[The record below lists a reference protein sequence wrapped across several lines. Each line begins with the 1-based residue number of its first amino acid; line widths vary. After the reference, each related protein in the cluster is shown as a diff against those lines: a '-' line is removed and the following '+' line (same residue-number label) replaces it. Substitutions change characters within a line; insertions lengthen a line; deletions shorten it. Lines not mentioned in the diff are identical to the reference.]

1 MAGLVAAIY
10 APLIG
15 PHRDDT
21 RSAWED
27 GRLRLGRDEEGRRR
41 DVSLSRES
49 ATKPVPNSQ

>member
-27 GRLRLGRDEEGRRR
+27 GRLRLGRDEECRRR